1 MREDAKEHLHSVDD
15 VERQVDVFL
24 NRRLFSL
31 RIRLGQS
38 NAVKADYY
46 DDETFKIFAGR
57 DHHRGVTD
65 MDTEFE
71 DLFPKVQALVSISHA
86 VSAL

>member
-1 MREDAKEHLHSVDD
+1 MREDAKEHLHRVDY

-24 NRRLFSL
+24 NRCLFSL

-46 DDETFKIFAGR
+46 DDETLEIFAGR